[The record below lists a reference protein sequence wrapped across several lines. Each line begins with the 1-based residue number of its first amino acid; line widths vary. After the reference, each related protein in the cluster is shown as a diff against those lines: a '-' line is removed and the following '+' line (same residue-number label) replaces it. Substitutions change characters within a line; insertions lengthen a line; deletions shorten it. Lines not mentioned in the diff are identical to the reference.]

1 MKAEI
6 HSNDPANPF
15 KKGRKVKEVATV
27 AAVILSKGVVT
38 VFTRAKKYEY
48 ATMCIK
54 DWITLANSGH
64 VGRWEQ
70 LANVQVV
77 KPAL

>member
-1 MKAEI
+1 MNAEI

-27 AAVILSKGVVT
+27 AAAILSKGVVT
-38 VFTRAKKYEY
+38 VFTRAERYEY
-48 ATMCIK
+48 TTICIR

-64 VGRWEQ
+64 VGCWEQ
-70 LANVQVV
+70 PANVQVV